1 MTQLSSK
8 QGDAMFAKALGG
20 RGFGPGGAGGKPTPA
35 PPPPK
40 TLREGDIDLGRAS
53 NGDPVGLHLG
63 KLIEG
68 RLLIQGNSGA
78 GKSMLLRRIFEQ
90 AFGRVQ
96 ELLLDPEGEFSTLAE
111 RFDVAVFS
119 ALDVE
124 RIGGRNFALHM
135 REHRYSAVLD
145 LSDETTEDRL
155 QLVSDIIEG
164 LIDAPERFWFPML
177 VLIDEAQTLAP
188 HYDTGDVQPH
198 IRKRAISTLANMMVR
213 GRKRG
218 VAGVIASARIAE
230 TSKAVVSKATNVIVG
245 RTIFDRDLERA
256 GAALGMTAGSSRPLR
271 TLSDGEFM
279 CLGPALGGPKRIRFK
294 AGPVQTRHKGDA
306 PEVETP
312 PSMTAAESAA
322 LLRQLPSI
330 EHEEQAAP
338 AATGKRGRAPRQWQK
353 AEDDII
359 RAGYAAHLPVLQ
371 ICQQL
376 VAAGHRSVSVSGL
389 STRAH
394 ALGLASVRAAVQ
406 FCDEEDEI
414 IKNAYAREVRLTD
427 IIELLAERGFERGRV
442 SIQMRAIH
450 LGITRDRVNY
460 WTEPEKKIAIEGLE
474 AGTPYREI
482 IQNLKAAGYERG
494 NTAIFKFAQR
504 HGYSRKGEGWSAE
517 DIEKLKELYEQ
528 KIPVKEISEIL
539 GKPIASIR
547 TRASNLGLKQRVAWS
562 DREYEILN
570 EAHERGDSLT
580 HAAQLIGRP
589 YPNVARVAST
599 LGLSFSKR
607 GAGK

>member
-1 MTQLSSK
+1 ML
-8 QGDAMFAKALGG
+8 AEALGG
-20 RGFGPGGAGGKPTPA
+20 RGFGPGGSGGKPLPA

-40 TLREGDIDLGRAS
+40 TLREGDIELGRAS

-90 AFGRVQ
+90 AFGKVQ
-96 ELLLDPEGEFSTLAE
+96 LLLIDPEGEFSTLAE
-111 RFDVAVFS
+111 EFDVAVFS
-119 ALDVE
+119 AFDVE
-124 RIGGRNFALHM
+124 RIGGRKFTLHM

-145 LSDETTEDRL
+145 LSDAATEDRL
-155 QLVSDIIEG
+155 QLVADITEG

-188 HYDTGDVQPH
+188 HYDTGDVTAD
-198 IRKRAISTLANMMVR
+198 IRKRAISALANMMVR

-256 GAALGMTAGSSRPLR
+256 GAALGLTAGSSKPLR

-294 AGPVQTRHKGDA
+294 AGPVLSRHKGDA
-306 PEVETP
+306 PEIIAP
-312 PSMTAAESAA
+312 PTISAAESAA
-322 LLRQLPSI
+322 LLREIPTI
-330 EHEEQAAP
+330 ERDTERAASSVRAKKGP
-338 AATGKRGRAPRQWQK
+338 APRQWQK
-353 AEDDII
+353 EEDEII
-359 RAGYAAHLPVLQ
+359 RDGYEAKLPVLR

-376 VAAGHRSVSVSGL
+376 VDAGYRSVSVSGL

-394 ALGLASVRAAVQ
+394 ALGLVSARAAVAY
-406 FCDEEDEI
+406 CDEEDEI
-414 IKNAYAREVRLTD
+414 IRDAYAREIKLID
-427 IIELLAERGFERGRV
+427 IVGLLAEKGYTRGRV
-442 SIQMRAIH
+442 AIQMRAIQ

-474 AGTPYREI
+474 DGTPYREI

-494 NTAIFKFAQR
+494 ITAIMKFAQR
-504 HGYSRKGEGWSAE
+504 NGYSRKVEGWTAE
-517 DIEKLKELYEQ
+517 DIEQLRQLYE
-528 KIPVKEISEIL
+528 KKTPVKEIAEAL
-539 GKPIASIR
+539 GKPISGVRAK
-547 TRASNLGLKQRVAWS
+547 ASNLGLKQRTAWTEK
-562 DREYEILN
+562 EYKILQG
-570 EAHERGDSLT
+570 AHERGETLA

-589 YPNVARVAST
+589 YPNVARVAKDI
-599 LGLSFSKR
+599 GLSFSKR
-607 GAGK
+607 GASK